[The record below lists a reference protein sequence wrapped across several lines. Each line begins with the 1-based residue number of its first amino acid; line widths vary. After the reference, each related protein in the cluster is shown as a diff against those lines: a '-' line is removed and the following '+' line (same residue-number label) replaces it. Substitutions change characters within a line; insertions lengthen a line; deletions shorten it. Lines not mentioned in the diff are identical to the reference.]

1 MTERQKQL
9 REAYKQ
15 AKKPMGVYLF
25 QCLATGK
32 AYLGATPDLRGVMNG
47 TRFKLDSGYH
57 PCRNLLADW
66 KQYGGAEGFRI
77 EVLEELPYDE
87 KDETR
92 VDYRDDLETLR
103 DLLAERFPEHEFLR
117 TF

>member
-1 MTERQKQL
+1 MNDRQKEL
-9 REAYKQ
+9 RAAYKTM
-15 AKKPMGVYLF
+15 KKPMGVYLF
-25 QCLATGK
+25 QCIATGK

-47 TRFKLDSGYH
+47 TEFKLQSGFH
-57 PCRNLLADW
+57 PCKNLLADW
-66 KQYGGAEGFRI
+66 KRYGREGFRI

-92 VDYRDDLETLR
+92 TDYIDDLEALR
-103 DLLAERFPEHEFLR
+103 DLLAEKFPEHEFLR